1 MLLLEDSLFQV
12 KKSVLHLGIN
22 VMSKDNDEI
31 VNQLEK
37 LNMTLENLLDEVDW
51 TKLRSTASEFLKR
64 LDSIE
69 KNFSELDW
77 TNNLST
83 ASQILKT
90 LDWTEDLSTASQ
102 IMKRLDSIE
111 DKLYSMEITLN
122 QKK

>member
-1 MLLLEDSLFQV
+1 
-12 KKSVLHLGIN
+12 
-22 VMSKDNDEI
+22 MSNKDDEI

-64 LDSIE
+64 LDLIE
-69 KNFSELDW
+69 KNFCELDW
-77 TNNLST
+77 TNNFST

-122 QKK
+122 QRK

>member
-1 MLLLEDSLFQV
+1 
-12 KKSVLHLGIN
+12 
-22 VMSKDNDEI
+22 MSKDNDEI

-51 TKLRSTASEFLKR
+51 TKLASTASEFLRR

-69 KNFSELDW
+69 KN
-77 TNNLST
+77 
-83 ASQILKT
+83 A

-111 DKLYSMEITLN
+111 DKLYSIEITIN